1 MTMPQPDDAASPA
14 GPDDRADN
22 GRPTVAA
29 VVADLMFVSRLRG
42 LARAAGAE
50 LRVMKDPAAL
60 AGVEASRVV
69 LDLNLDGA
77 LDAGLAWAAATGRP
91 VAGFASHVDVPTIR
105 AARAAGVDPV
115 VPRSR
120 VPEVLGAW
128 IRG

>member
-1 MTMPQPDDAASPA
+1 MTMPQPDDAASSA
-14 GPDDRADN
+14 RPDDRSDN
-22 GRPTVAA
+22 VVAA

-42 LARAAGAE
+42 LAKAAGAE
-50 LRVMKDPAAL
+50 LRVVKAPTAL

-77 LDAGLAWAAATGRP
+77 LDAGVAWAAATGRP
-91 VAGFASHVDVPTIR
+91 VAGFASHVDTATIR

-128 IRG
+128 MRG